1 MGSLLD
7 DSIFGNHP
15 GVLHGITSPQRLRMK
30 LSILVVFWRGD
41 VLLSIGTWIR
51 SLTNSNAKLS
61 TIEIRRCSS
70 VSMPQIESTEPAFAI
85 SMVMSCL
92 SILAW
97 ESDKVQIKYCKLH
110 IVTAIKVSRQLF
122 FGFRIHEFGWGRVL
136 YYIRKITVWPNGLI
150 TYTSMLNLDNHVI
163 SSQHR
168 RSPAINPMFFMFSYL
183 INGWEWSLTSSL
195 FFEEEMFFFLS
206 VLGSGL

>member
-1 MGSLLD
+1 MTWWSDHIHKYVESWQSCDLF
-7 DSIFGNHP
+7 STQTITGNQP
-15 GVLHGITSPQRLRMK
+15 GVLHVIILHQRLRMK
-30 LSILVVFWRGD
+30 LNILVLFWRGD

-110 IVTAIKVSRQLF
+110 IVTAIKVSFKLV
-122 FGFRIHEFGWGRVL
+122 FGFRISAFGWGR
-136 YYIRKITVWPNGLI
+136 G
-150 TYTSMLNLDNHVI
+150 
-163 SSQHR
+163 
-168 RSPAINPMFFMFSYL
+168 
-183 INGWEWSLTSSL
+183 SLTI
-195 FFEEEMFFFLS
+195 
-206 VLGSGL
+206 